1 MAQFEIRRALPQD
14 VQRITEIYNSNTE
27 FLLHHLGR
35 ERVDRHFIA
44 REMEKMRRVG
54 FLSCVLVERES
65 GRCVGVLDY
74 RPGACVYLSLLM
86 LDAALRGKGFGTA
99 CYGCLEEIVRR
110 LQRGGGRHGQAARVR
125 GRAACAFQC
134 APLSGCRGECLCTAY
149 AAGGSSTLKKY
160 VGNPK
165 SEEDFLRI
173 FLFLRI
179 CYFIQKIFYYDEKIS
194 EFR

>member
-44 REMEKMRRVG
+44 REMEEMRRVG

-65 GRCVGVLDY
+65 GR
-74 RPGACVYLSLLM
+74 
-86 LDAALRGKGFGTA
+86 
-99 CYGCLEEIVRR
+99 
-110 LQRGGGRHGQAARVR
+110 HGQAARVR
-125 GRAACAFQC
+125 GRTACAFQR

-160 VGNPK
+160 RGNPK

>member
-44 REMEKMRRVG
+44 REMEEMRRVG

-99 CYGCLEEIVRR
+99 CYGCLEETVRR
-110 LQRGGGRHGQAARVR
+110 QGASSVRIDVVEGYPGSAAPPGR
-125 GRAACAFQC
+125 
-134 APLSGCRGECLCTAY
+134 S
-149 AAGGSSTLKKY
+149 
-160 VGNPK
+160 
-165 SEEDFLRI
+165 
-173 FLFLRI
+173 
-179 CYFIQKIFYYDEKIS
+179 
-194 EFR
+194 

>member
-14 VQRITEIYNSNTE
+14 MQRITEIYNSNTE

-44 REMEKMRRVG
+44 REMEEMRRVG
-54 FLSCVLVERES
+54 FLSYVLVERES

-99 CYGCLEEIVRR
+99 CYGCLEETVRR
-110 LQRGGGRHGQAARVR
+110 QGASSVRIDVVEGYPGSAAPFWEKQGFVR
-125 GRAACAFQC
+125 TGRAKLAWDGCSAEAAVMLKQLACAGGQH
-134 APLSGCRGECLCTAY
+134 AP
-149 AAGGSSTLKKY
+149 SS
-160 VGNPK
+160 V
-165 SEEDFLRI
+165 R
-173 FLFLRI
+173 
-179 CYFIQKIFYYDEKIS
+179 C
-194 EFR
+194 

>member
-44 REMEKMRRVG
+44 REMEEMRRVG

-65 GRCVGVLDY
+65 GRCVGVLD
-74 RPGACVYLSLLM
+74 
-86 LDAALRGKGFGTA
+86 
-99 CYGCLEEIVRR
+99 
-110 LQRGGGRHGQAARVR
+110 HGQAACVR
-125 GRAACAFQC
+125 GRAACAFQR

-149 AAGGSSTLKKY
+149 AAGDSSTLKKY

>member
-44 REMEKMRRVG
+44 REMEEMRCVG

-65 GRCVGVLDY
+65 GRCVGVLDH
-74 RPGACVYLSLLM
+74 G
-86 LDAALRGKGFGTA
+86 RGKGHWDGLH
-99 CYGCLEEIVRR
+99 GCLEET
-110 LQRGGGRHGQAARVR
+110 VR
-125 GRAACAFQC
+125 GRGSM
-134 APLSGCRGECLCTAY
+134 PLGEAGLPVCSAEALPSGC
-149 AAGGSSTLKKY
+149 AGGRRTMSLYGVRRRGLQHTEKY
-160 VGNPK
+160 RGNQNPK
-165 SEEDFLRI
+165 KIFSGF

-179 CYFIQKIFYYDEKIS
+179 CYFIKNIFTMTKD
-194 EFR
+194 F

>member
-35 ERVDRHFIA
+35 ERVDRNFIA
-44 REMEKMRRVG
+44 REMEEMRRVG

-65 GRCVGVLDY
+65 GRCVIGTHRRGGGLPRQRRAVLGEAGLCPDRPREAGV
-74 RPGACVYLSLLM
+74 G
-86 LDAALRGKGFGTA
+86 
-99 CYGCLEEIVRR
+99 R

-149 AAGGSSTLKKY
+149 AAEGSSALKKY

>member
-44 REMEKMRRVG
+44 REMEEMRRVG

-74 RPGACVYLSLLM
+74 RSGACVYLSLLM

-99 CYGCLEEIVRR
+99 CYGCLEETVRR
-110 LQRGGGRHGQAARVR
+110 QGVSSVRIDVVEGYPGSAAPFWEKRGFVRTGSAKLAWDGCSAEAAVMVKQL
-125 GRAACAFQC
+125 ACAGGQH
-134 APLSGCRGECLCTAY
+134 AP
-149 AAGGSSTLKKY
+149 SS
-160 VGNPK
+160 V
-165 SEEDFLRI
+165 R
-173 FLFLRI
+173 R
-179 CYFIQKIFYYDEKIS
+179 
-194 EFR
+194 

>member
-44 REMEKMRRVG
+44 REMEEMRRVG
-54 FLSCVLVERES
+54 
-65 GRCVGVLDY
+65 VLD
-74 RPGACVYLSLLM
+74 
-86 LDAALRGKGFGTA
+86 
-99 CYGCLEEIVRR
+99 
-110 LQRGGGRHGQAARVR
+110 HGQAARVR

-173 FLFLRI
+173 FFISPNLLLYTKKYFTMTKRFLNFVDGRAFP
-179 CYFIQKIFYYDEKIS
+179 CFFSKNAGAKGGRNPAKREK
-194 EFR
+194 RRR

>member
-1 MAQFEIRRALPQD
+1 
-14 VQRITEIYNSNTE
+14 
-27 FLLHHLGR
+27 
-35 ERVDRHFIA
+35 
-44 REMEKMRRVG
+44 MEKMRRVG

-99 CYGCLEEIVRR
+99 CYSCLKETLRRQGASSVRIDVVEGYPGSAVLGEAGLCPDRPREAGVGR

-125 GRAACAFQC
+125 GWAACAFQC
-134 APLSGCRGECLCTAY
+134 ALLSGCRGECLCTAY

-165 SEEDFLRI
+165 SGEDFLRI

>member
-44 REMEKMRRVG
+44 REMEEMRRVG

-74 RPGACVYLSLLM
+74 TG
-86 LDAALRGKGFGTA
+86 
-99 CYGCLEEIVRR
+99 
-110 LQRGGGRHGQAARVR
+110 R
-125 GRAACAFQC
+125 GRAF
-134 APLSGCRGECLCTAY
+134 T
-149 AAGGSSTLKKY
+149 
-160 VGNPK
+160 
-165 SEEDFLRI
+165 
-173 FLFLRI
+173 
-179 CYFIQKIFYYDEKIS
+179 
-194 EFR
+194 FRS

>member
-44 REMEKMRRVG
+44 REMEEMRRVG

-74 RPGACVYLSLLM
+74 RPGA
-86 LDAALRGKGFGTA
+86 
-99 CYGCLEEIVRR
+99 
-110 LQRGGGRHGQAARVR
+110 
-125 GRAACAFQC
+125 
-134 APLSGCRGECLCTAY
+134 
-149 AAGGSSTLKKY
+149 SS
-160 VGNPK
+160 
-165 SEEDFLRI
+165 I
-173 FLFLRI
+173 FR
-179 CYFIQKIFYYDEKIS
+179 S
-194 EFR
+194 

>member
-1 MAQFEIRRALPQD
+1 MRKAFDVYFRRGAAWRSLKYGGLCRRTCSGLRKSTIQT
-14 VQRITEIYNSNTE
+14 RNSSCIIS
-27 FLLHHLGR
+27 

-44 REMEKMRRVG
+44 REMEEMRRVG

-65 GRCVGVLDY
+65 GRCVGVLD
-74 RPGACVYLSLLM
+74 
-86 LDAALRGKGFGTA
+86 
-99 CYGCLEEIVRR
+99 
-110 LQRGGGRHGQAARVR
+110 HGQAARVR

>member
-44 REMEKMRRVG
+44 REMEEMRRVG

-65 GRCVGVLDY
+65 GRCVGVLD
-74 RPGACVYLSLLM
+74 
-86 LDAALRGKGFGTA
+86 
-99 CYGCLEEIVRR
+99 
-110 LQRGGGRHGQAARVR
+110 HGQAARVR
-125 GRAACAFQC
+125 GRAACAFRR

-149 AAGGSSTLKKY
+149 AAGGSSTLK
-160 VGNPK
+160 
-165 SEEDFLRI
+165 
-173 FLFLRI
+173 
-179 CYFIQKIFYYDEKIS
+179 
-194 EFR
+194 

>member
-44 REMEKMRRVG
+44 REMEEMRRVG

-65 GRCVGVLDY
+65 GRCVGVLDH
-74 RPGACVYLSLLM
+74 A
-86 LDAALRGKGFGTA
+86 
-99 CYGCLEEIVRR
+99 
-110 LQRGGGRHGQAARVR
+110 QAARVR
-125 GRAACAFQC
+125 GRAACAFRR
-134 APLSGCRGECLCTAY
+134 ALLSGCRGECLCTAY
-149 AAGGSSTLKKY
+149 AAGDSSTLKKY

>member
-44 REMEKMRRVG
+44 REMEEMRCVG
-54 FLSCVLVERES
+54 FLPCVLVERES
-65 GRCVGVLDY
+65 GRCVGVLDH
-74 RPGACVYLSLLM
+74 A
-86 LDAALRGKGFGTA
+86 
-99 CYGCLEEIVRR
+99 
-110 LQRGGGRHGQAARVR
+110 QAARVR
-125 GRAACAFQC
+125 GRAACAFRR
-134 APLSGCRGECLCTAY
+134 ALLSGCRGECLCTAY

-160 VGNPK
+160 RGNPK